1 MHKLLSRHFWVVH
14 LLFIACAAW
23 LASYLCVVV
32 IQDRLAIDPK
42 PGSAGKS
49 PSALAIN
56 PEPYEKYSPITE
68 RNIFNPAERGMK
80 LIPLE
85 KRESAG
91 YAGEGSKGGQIPP
104 AGSYLLVGTITGPQ
118 GYSWAILQEKTSRK
132 QQIYRIR
139 GDIDGGKILSVSR
152 NQIQIERQGRK
163 EILTLSEE
171 DGGARTPAKPSPSA
185 GTSAS
190 RGEEVKKMSA
200 NRYVFNRED
209 VSAAVGDINQFMTQ
223 ARLKPHFEM
232 GKPVGYSVS
241 EIIPGSL
248 MEKLGLKN
256 NDVVKKINGMLIS
269 KPEEIMQAYAQ
280 LQRDANIEVEIERG
294 GRSEILRYD
303 IR

>member
-14 LLFIACAAW
+14 LFFVACAAW

-32 IQDRLAIDPK
+32 IQDRLSINSK
-42 PGSAGKS
+42 PGSARKPS
-49 PSALAIN
+49 SALPIN

-80 LIPLE
+80 LIPLQE
-85 KRESAG
+85 KKTAG
-91 YAGEGSKGGQIPP
+91 LTEEGLKSGTISPV
-104 AGSYLLVGTITGPQ
+104 GSYLLVGTITGPQ

-132 QQIYRIR
+132 QQICRIQ

-163 EILTLSEE
+163 EILILSEE
-171 DGGARTPAKPSPSA
+171 EGSPRTPAKPPASVATSPSK
-185 GTSAS
+185 
-190 RGEEVKKMSA
+190 GEEVKKLSA
-200 NRYVFNRED
+200 NRYLINRED
-209 VSAAVGDINQFMTQ
+209 VSAAVGNVNQFMTQ

-232 GKPVGYSVS
+232 GKPIGYAVS
-241 EIIPGSL
+241 EIVPGSL

-256 NDVVKKINGMLIS
+256 NDVVKKVNGMAIT